1 MIRSIP
7 KELNPDQSIVLG
19 VLQDLGY
26 VTASMLE
33 DNLGWDAARTYTV
46 LEDLLTDSLVWL
58 NEKDE
63 NNQRLHENEYWS
75 PAGLNG
81 FDDD

>member
-19 VLQDLGY
+19 VLQDLGH

-33 DNLGWDAARTYTV
+33 DNLGWDAARAYTV

-58 NEKDE
+58 NEKGE
-63 NNQRLHENEYWS
+63 NNRKLQENEYWS
-75 PAGLNG
+75 PVGLDG